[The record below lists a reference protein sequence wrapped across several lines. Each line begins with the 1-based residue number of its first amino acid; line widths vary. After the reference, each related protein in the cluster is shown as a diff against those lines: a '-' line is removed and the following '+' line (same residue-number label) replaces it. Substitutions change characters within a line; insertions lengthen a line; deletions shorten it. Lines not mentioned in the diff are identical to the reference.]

1 MKTRVNVKYFASL
14 WAWEVL
20 FDSNSSQT
28 PSNIYSLTFLETL
41 RTFTLFNL
49 KIRAIMLRK
58 SSKIIVTW

>member
-1 MKTRVNVKYFASL
+1 MKTRVHVKYFASL
-14 WAWEVL
+14 WAWKVL

-28 PSNIYSLTFLETL
+28 PSNIYSLTFLDTL